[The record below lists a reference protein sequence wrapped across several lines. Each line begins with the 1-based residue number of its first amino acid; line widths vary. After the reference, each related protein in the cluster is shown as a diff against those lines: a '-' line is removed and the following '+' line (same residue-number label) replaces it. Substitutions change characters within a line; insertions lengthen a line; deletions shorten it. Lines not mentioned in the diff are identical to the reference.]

1 VKIFQNFIELERK
14 FIKNNNDALKAETI
28 PLQTS
33 NIALHKKVE
42 EIVEQQEENEKR
54 VKILERELD

>member
-1 VKIFQNFIELERK
+1 LERK

-42 EIVEQQEENEKR
+42 EIIEQQEENQKR